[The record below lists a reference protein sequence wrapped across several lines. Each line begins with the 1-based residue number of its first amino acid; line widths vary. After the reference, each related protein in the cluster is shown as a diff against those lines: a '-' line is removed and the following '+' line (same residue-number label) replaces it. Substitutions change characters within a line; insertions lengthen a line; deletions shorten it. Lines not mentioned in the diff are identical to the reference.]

1 MIHLAFFLLFGA
13 PADIPAMKAEVR
25 ALAKPK
31 CATAAQCR
39 AVPLGS
45 APCGGPTEFV
55 VTCASAPDF
64 KALEAKAK
72 AASDAQRVQ
81 NEKNQRMSV
90 CTALSPPAL
99 TLEGGACTA
108 VPAKPTDVP
117 M

>member
-1 MIHLAFFLLFGA
+1 MIHLAFLLLFGA
-13 PADIPAMKAEVR
+13 PADIPALKAEVR

-31 CATAAQCR
+31 CATATQCR

-55 VTCASAPDF
+55 VTCAAAPDF

-72 AASDAQRVQ
+72 AASDAERIQ

-99 TLEGGACTA
+99 KLEAGACA
-108 VPAKPTDVP
+108 AAASRPTDVP